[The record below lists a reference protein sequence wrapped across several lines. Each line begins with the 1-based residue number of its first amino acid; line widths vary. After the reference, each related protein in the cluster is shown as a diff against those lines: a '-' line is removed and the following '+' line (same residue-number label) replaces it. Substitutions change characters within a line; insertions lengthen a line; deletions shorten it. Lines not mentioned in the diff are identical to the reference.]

1 MPAQQLRITDMIRPA
16 QITRL
21 VHINFVLARHGLD
34 EIILATH
41 LFRPFR
47 FLYYLAPWN
56 WIPRERGPR
65 GVRIRRALE
74 DLGPIYVK
82 FGQIL
87 STRQD
92 LLPDDIALELAHL
105 QDDVP
110 PFPGSQARAAIE
122 ASQGAPIE
130 EVFSQFDETPLA
142 SASIAQVH
150 TAQLKD
156 GTDVVIKVLRPNI
169 RQQITRD
176 VNLLH
181 TVAALAER
189 YWQHGKRLRPCE
201 VITEF
206 EKILY
211 DELDLLRE
219 AANASQLKRNFSD
232 TDVLYVPEVY
242 WPYCRPDV
250 MVMERIYG
258 IQISNVEALRAN
270 NIDLKTLA
278 ERGVEIFFTQV
289 FRHNFFHADMHPGNL
304 FVGTDGRYMAVDFGI
319 MGTLNP
325 VDQRY
330 LAENFLAF
338 FNRDYR
344 RVAELHVESEWVPE
358 GTRVD
363 EFEAAIRTV
372 CEPIFEKPLNEISF
386 GNVLLRLFQTAR
398 RFNMEVQ
405 PQLVLLQ
412 KTLLNIEGLGRQL
425 YPELDLWQT
434 AKPFLERT
442 MSEQLGARSLL
453 RNLKDSIPAWSD
465 ALPDM
470 PVLTHRFLEQATT
483 GKLQVE
489 WTSKELLRLRAE
501 IRRANHRSI
510 SAIIGT
516 GLLLAAAII
525 YGLDGYA
532 PTMVMGAPLLT
543 WITGCLG
550 TFILLFNWLDSDN
563 T

>member
-1 MPAQQLRITDMIRPA
+1 MIRPA
-16 QITRL
+16 QIIRL
-21 VHINFVLARHGLD
+21 IHINYVLVKHGLD

-47 FLYYLAPWN
+47 FLYYTAPWN
-56 WIPRERGPR
+56 WVPRKRGPR
-65 GVRIRRALE
+65 AVRIRRALE
-74 DLGPIYVK
+74 ELGPIYVK
-82 FGQIL
+82 FGQVL

-92 LLPDDIALELAHL
+92 LLPDDIALELAQL
-105 QDDVP
+105 QDNVP
-110 PFPGSQARAAIE
+110 PFPGRDARARIE
-122 ASQGAPIE
+122 S
-130 EVFSQFDETPLA
+130 VFGQPVATLFAEFDETPLA

-150 TAQLKD
+150 TARLRD
-156 GTDVVIKVLRPNI
+156 GSDVVVKVLRPNVRYLI
-169 RQQITRD
+169 ERD
-176 VNLLH
+176 VNLLY
-181 TVAALAER
+181 TIAQLAEH
-189 YWQHGKRLRPCE
+189 YWKIGRRLRPRE
-201 VITEF
+201 VVAEF
-206 EKILY
+206 EKTLY

-219 AANASQLKRNFSD
+219 AANASQLRRNFSG
-232 TDVLYVPEVY
+232 TDLLYVPEVY
-242 WPYCRPDV
+242 WDYCRTDI
-250 MVMERIYG
+250 MVMERIHG
-258 IQISNVEALRAN
+258 IQISNVKALREHG
-270 NIDLKTLA
+270 IDLKRLS

-344 RVAELHVESEWVPE
+344 RVAELHVESAWVPD

-363 EFEAAIRTV
+363 EFESAIRTV
-372 CEPIFEKPLNEISF
+372 CEPIFEKPLKEISF

-398 RFNMEVQ
+398 RFNMEIQ

-425 YPELDLWQT
+425 YPELDLWKT

-442 MSEQLGARSLL
+442 MSEQLGTRALL
-453 RNLKDSIPAWSD
+453 RNLRNSAPEWSKTIPG
-465 ALPDM
+465 LP
-470 PVLTHRFLEQATT
+470 LLAHTFLEQATT
-483 GKLQVE
+483 GKLQLE
-489 WTSKELLRLRAE
+489 WTSRELQQLRSDLRQ
-501 IRRANHRSI
+501 ANRRSI
-510 SAIIGT
+510 SAIIGV

-532 PTMVMGAPLLT
+532 PLVVMGAPWLT
-543 WITGCLG
+543 WVLG
-550 TFILLFNWLDSDN
+550 VVGIAMMAFSWPDSNDRR
-563 T
+563 

>member
-1 MPAQQLRITDMIRPA
+1 MIRPA
-16 QITRL
+16 QIFRL

-56 WIPRERGPR
+56 WIPRKREPR
-65 GVRIRRALE
+65 GIRIRRALE
-74 DLGPIYVK
+74 ELGPIYVK
-82 FGQIL
+82 FGQIM
-87 STRQD
+87 STRRD

-122 ASQGAPIE
+122 AAQGVPIE
-130 EVFSQFDETPLA
+130 EIFLNFDETPLA

-150 TAQLKD
+150 TAQLKN

-169 RQQITRD
+169 RQLITRD
-176 VNLLH
+176 INLLH
-181 TVAALAER
+181 TIASLAER
-189 YWQHGKRLRPCE
+189 YWKDGRRLRPRE

-219 AANASQLKRNFSD
+219 AANASQLKRNFSS

-242 WPYCRPDV
+242 WPYCRQEV
-250 MVMERIYG
+250 MVMERIRG
-258 IQISNVEALRAN
+258 IQISDIDSLRAN
-270 NIDLKTLA
+270 NIDLKTLS

-289 FRHNFFHADMHPGNL
+289 FKHNFFHADMHPGNL

-358 GTRVD
+358 GTRID

-425 YPELDLWQT
+425 YPELDLWKT

-453 RNLKDSIPAWSD
+453 RNIKDSIPAWSD
-465 ALPDM
+465 ALPAM
-470 PVLTHRFLEQATT
+470 PVLAHRFLEQASS

-489 WTSKELLRLRAE
+489 WTSKELQRLRAE
-501 IRRANHRSI
+501 MRHANRRNI

-516 GLLLAAAII
+516 GLVLAAAII

-532 PTMVMGAPLLT
+532 PSMVMGAPLLT
-543 WITGCLG
+543 WISGGLG
-550 TFILLFNWLDSDN
+550 VFILLFNWLDDHDGS
-563 T
+563 